1 MVKTDRLLST
11 CNMKHYLSKAMI
23 EQKIE
28 RLRKEISDYEIKNLR
43 TSDTPKSKR
52 TSHITKLR
60 QELHESKLLL
70 NIRTNQTILKN
81 GRK

>member
-1 MVKTDRLLST
+1 MAKTDHLLSI
-11 CNMKHYLSKAMI
+11 CNMKNYLSKAMI

-28 RLRKEISDYEIKNLR
+28 RLRKEISDYEMKNLR
-43 TSDTPKSKR
+43 SSGTPKHKI
-52 TSHITKLR
+52 HITKLR

-70 NIRTNQTILKN
+70 NVRTNQTILKN

>member
-1 MVKTDRLLST
+1 MVKTDRLLSI

-23 EQKIE
+23 EQNIE

-43 TSDTPKSKR
+43 ASNAPKHKR

-60 QELHESKLLL
+60 QQLHEFKLLL

>member
-1 MVKTDRLLST
+1 
-11 CNMKHYLSKAMI
+11 MKNYLSKALI

-28 RLRKEISDYEIKNLR
+28 RLRKEISDYEMKNLR
-43 TSDTPKSKR
+43 SSDTPKPKR

-70 NIRTNQTILKN
+70 NVRTNQTILKN

>member
-1 MVKTDRLLST
+1 MVKTDRLLSI
-11 CNMKHYLSKAMI
+11 CNMKNYLSKAMI

-28 RLRKEISDYEIKNLR
+28 RLRKEISDYEIKHLR
-43 TSDTPKSKR
+43 DSNTPKSKR

-81 GRK
+81 GKK

>member
-1 MVKTDRLLST
+1 
-11 CNMKHYLSKAMI
+11 MKHYLSKAMI

-28 RLRKEISDYEIKNLR
+28 RLRKEISDYEIKHLR
-43 TSDTPKSKR
+43 TSAKPKR
-52 TSHITKLR
+52 TLHITRLR

>member
-1 MVKTDRLLST
+1 
-11 CNMKHYLSKAMI
+11 MKNYLSKAMI

-28 RLRKEISDYEIKNLR
+28 RLRKEISDYEIKHLR
-43 TSDTPKSKR
+43 AGDTSKR

-81 GRK
+81 GKK